1 MNTTWALVRKLLRDI
16 RTAWIVVILLLFG
29 FQVLWARVAYRISAE
44 LLAAFQGLG
53 VPVEA
58 LRRVVFQG
66 PGQIMQALMGG
77 GDVRIDHAADLV
89 SISYVHPLTQTAF
102 CVWAIGRAAGAI
114 AGEIDRGTMEL
125 LLAQPLRRRQ
135 VVVAHLLVDA
145 ITIPTLCLALW
156 LGTLVGAALAGF
168 LGAEGPLRV
177 DPLDFLPALLNV
189 AAFLFGVSGLTMA
202 LSAAGRSR
210 NRVLGLAVLVALLQ
224 FLVNLIG
231 QLWPPMAWMR
241 PLTVFYYYQPQP
253 MILHAEWY
261 AEAGV
266 WLRLAALAAVGAAG
280 YLLALWTFCR
290 RDLPA
295 PL

>member
-1 MNTTWALVRKLLRDI
+1 MSITLALVRKLLRDI
-16 RTAWIVVILLLFG
+16 RTAWIVVMALLCG
-29 FQVLWARVAYRISAE
+29 FQVLWARVAHRISAE

-53 VPVEA
+53 VPVDA
-58 LRRVVFQG
+58 LRNIIFQG
-66 PGQIMQALMGG
+66 PGQIVQALMGG
-77 GDVRIDHAADLV
+77 GDVRIDRAPDLV
-89 SISYVHPLTQTAF
+89 SISYVHPLTQTAL

-125 LLAQPLRRRQ
+125 LLAQPLRRTQ
-135 VVVAHLLVDA
+135 VIVAHLLVDA
-145 ITIPTLCLALW
+145 ITIPVLCIALW
-156 LGTLVGAALAGF
+156 LGTLVGAWLAGF
-168 LGAEGPLRV
+168 IGIEGALRV
-177 DPLDFLPALLNV
+177 DPVDFLPAMLGV
-189 AAFLFGVSGLTMA
+189 AAFLFAVSGLTMA

-231 QLWPPMAWMR
+231 QLWPPMNWMR

-253 MILHAEWY
+253 MILHSEWY
-261 AEAGV
+261 GEADV
-266 WLRLAALAAVGAAG
+266 WLRLGVLVVLGVTG
-280 YLLALWTFCR
+280 YVLALWIFCR